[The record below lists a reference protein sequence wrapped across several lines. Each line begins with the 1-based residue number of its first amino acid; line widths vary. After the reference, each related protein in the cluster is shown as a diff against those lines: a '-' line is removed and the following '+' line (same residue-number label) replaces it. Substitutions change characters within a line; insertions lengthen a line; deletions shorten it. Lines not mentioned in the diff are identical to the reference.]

1 MMELIN
7 DSFSKKSSLSNCEDL
22 IDEADYCQNKISLSE
37 IYDNCGNDTSNF
49 DVNNTFESQSF
60 IQDTMTCS
68 SLKDNILLNSIIY
81 GMMYCPNCKIP
92 CSIIFNDN
100 FNISFECD
108 CLFIK
113 NIPIKEF
120 INDYIKKVNFKNKE
134 YSMHCK
140 FHSEQTKFI
149 KYCINCRYDLCEK
162 CLNDKFFLLS
172 NKIISNKKHDN
183 HSFINYEKI
192 TKKFEN
198 IVKLMEKYEK
208 EFIL

>member
-1 MMELIN
+1 MIYFN
-7 DSFSKKSSLSNCEDL
+7 DSFSKKSSFSNCEDL

-37 IYDNCGNDTSNF
+37 MYDNCGNDTSNF
-49 DVNNTFESQSF
+49 DVNNTLESQSF
-60 IQDTMTCS
+60 VRDTMTCS

-140 FHSEQTKFI
+140 FHFEQTKFI

-162 CLNDKFFLLS
+162 CLNDK
-172 NKIISNKKHDN
+172 
-183 HSFINYEKI
+183 
-192 TKKFEN
+192 
-198 IVKLMEKYEK
+198 
-208 EFIL
+208 